1 MGTRVLVV
9 QHGEKRREPG
19 DPGLTETGRRQADE
33 TARWIAGRF
42 DVAAVWASPLRRAVE
57 TARRLAVA
65 IGVDVAIDPRLRER
79 MNWDEAGGQTSAEF
93 LEEWQRATADR
104 SYVPSSGDSSEH
116 AASRF
121 IDAISD
127 IADGMPTGDTTLA
140 VVAHG
145 GVTVDTLR
153 TIAGD
158 AHLRAHMPG
167 LITDGVPCGA
177 VTILGRREGRWQ
189 LDQLPSTSH
198 LRDAL
203 R

>member
-1 MGTRVLVV
+1 MGTRLLVV
-9 QHGEKRREPG
+9 QHGEKRRTPG
-19 DPGLTETGRRQADE
+19 DPGLTATGRHQAED

-57 TARRLAVA
+57 TARPLAVA
-65 IGVDVAIDPRLRER
+65 VGVEVAVDPRLRER
-79 MNWDEAGGQTSAEF
+79 MSWDGRGGQTSAEF

-104 SYVPSSGDSSEH
+104 SYVPSSGDSSEQ

-121 IDAISD
+121 IAAISD
-127 IADGMPTGDTTLA
+127 IDDGMPTDDATIA

-158 AHLRAHMPG
+158 AHLRGHMPE

-177 VTILGRREGRWQ
+177 VTILGRHEGRWQ
-189 LDQLPSTSH
+189 LEQLPSTSH
-198 LRDAL
+198 LDDEVR
-203 R
+203 